1 MKSQLRQLLLAT
13 LLLVLFIPGLT
24 MAQMKVG
31 YMNPQK
37 VLSALPERAKIQKE
51 LNDYL
56 ASKQQEY
63 GKKAEDFRNEVAAY
77 QKKSASM
84 SSDENNKEKQ
94 RLSTLS
100 QNLDKY
106 RSNLQKDLDNK
117 RSVLMSP
124 LLDKINKAMKDV
136 ADQMNLDFVL
146 NETTQQGQN
155 ILLFVSDTGKKK
167 YDITQKVID
176 KLTKN

>member
-1 MKSQLRQLLLAT
+1 MKSQLRRLFLAAG
-13 LLLVLFIPGLT
+13 LLVLLVPGLT
-24 MAQMKVG
+24 MAQVKVG

-37 VLSALPERAKIQKE
+37 VLNALPQRAKIQKE
-51 LNDYL
+51 LNDYM
-56 ASKQQEY
+56 AQKQQDY
-63 GKKAEDFRNEVAAY
+63 GKKADSFRNEIAEY

-94 RLSTLS
+94 RLSSLS
-100 QNLDKY
+100 QELQKY
-106 RSNLQKDLDNK
+106 RTNLQQDLDNK
-117 RSVLMSP
+117 RNELMSP
-124 LLDKINKAMKDV
+124 LLAKINKAMKEV

-146 NETTQQGQN
+146 NETTQQGES
-155 ILLFVSDTGKKK
+155 ILMYVSNTGKQK